1 MTWTFFASAAALVTA
16 ATATDIQP
24 PKAFVP
30 DLTDVAHEV
39 IDLEQ
44 ERHRRLTVPVTV
56 MGQGPYK
63 FLIDTGSQ
71 ATVLST
77 DLADALELHERETA
91 TLIAMN
97 SSRVVETT
105 FVPELTVGSR
115 TTFIRT
121 APLLEG
127 ANIGGA
133 DGILGLDSLQDQR
146 VVLDFANKQILVAH
160 ADELGGQNGYEI
172 VVRARRELG
181 QLIIT
186 QAKLDGVRTAVII
199 DTGAQG
205 SIGNPALLQ
214 RLRRA
219 RDLGLSSMT
228 DVNGVELTGQVKFAR
243 ALSLGRADLQ
253 NFALTFSDSPTFKHL
268 GFGDKPALILGM
280 SELRS
285 FDRVAIDFEER
296 KVLFDVPRASRV
308 PSASSFRSYGVGS

>member
-16 ATATDIQP
+16 ATASDIQP

-44 ERHRRLTVPVTV
+44 ERYRRLTVPVKI

-71 ATVLST
+71 ATVLTT

-91 TLIAMN
+91 TLVAMN
-97 SSRVVETT
+97 SRRTVQTA

-127 ANIGGA
+127 VNIGGA

-146 VVLDFANKQILVAH
+146 VVLDFANNQILVAH
-160 ADELGGQNGYEI
+160 GKELGGTSGYEI

-186 QAKLDGVRTAVII
+186 SARIDGAKTAVII
-199 DTGAQG
+199 DTGAQV
-205 SIGNPALLQ
+205 SIGNVALQ
-214 RLRRA
+214 EKLRRA
-219 RDLGLSSMT
+219 REMGVTEMT
-228 DVNGVELTGQVKFAR
+228 DVNGVALSGQVRLVGKLEMSR
-243 ALSLGRADLQ
+243 ASLQ
-253 NFALTFSDSPTFKHL
+253 NFALTFSDSPTFAEL
-268 GFGDKPALILGM
+268 GFADKPAMILGM
-280 SELRS
+280 SELRL

-296 KVLFDVPRASRV
+296 RVLFDIPRDGRV
-308 PSASSFRSYGVGS
+308 PSRDTFMSRGLD